1 MVDTPR
7 KSMTTSLPE
16 RYESLSG
23 DSGVVSYDLG
33 ADSITLQF
41 KNGVVYL
48 YNAEKPGKE
57 HVERMKQ
64 LAKAGS
70 GLSTYV
76 SQHVKDAYARRLWP

>member
-16 RYESLSG
+16 AYKSLSG

-41 KNGVVYL
+41 KDGAVYL
-48 YNAEKPGKE
+48 YNYEKPGRE

-64 LAKAGS
+64 LAIAGS

-76 SQHVKDAYARRLWP
+76 SRQVKDAYARKLWP

>member
-1 MVDTPR
+1 MDTPR
-7 KSMTTSLPE
+7 KSTRTTLPE
-16 RYESLSG
+16 RYSSTG

-41 KNGVVYL
+41 KNSAVYL
-48 YNAEKPGKE
+48 YNYEKPGKE

-64 LAKAGS
+64 LAIAGS

-76 SQHVKDAYARRLWP
+76 SQHVKNAYARRLWP